1 MTKEQ
6 LGSLIL
12 DSERQMYVT
21 AKGILKNDQDCGD
34 AIQETIVKAFSKIQT
49 LKKDNYA
56 KTWLIRILI
65 NECHNILRKRKNQ
78 VSFED
83 VEWEIGGKTQEKKD
97 YSELYQAVSSL
108 KEDLRMPIVLYYIED
123 FSVKQKLV
131 YVTVTYKNVS
141 KQKINNLTY
150 LGNLMLLNEKGHKYE
165 VYTMDDITGEADD
178 KIEGSSVARAAEMGY
193 FDVQD
198 ERSKN
203 TIKSLK
209 TGESV
214 TVNMAWIVNENDL
227 DNMYLNLE
235 PEGGDYAFT
244 DTILDMGLVKL

>member
-123 FSVKQKLV
+123 FSVKEIAQILGITEGAVQKRLARV
-131 YVTVTYKNVS
+131 RRKLKNQLQS
-141 KQKINNLTY
+141 L
-150 LGNLMLLNEKGHKYE
+150 E
-165 VYTMDDITGEADD
+165 VFA
-178 KIEGSSVARAAEMGY
+178 
-193 FDVQD
+193 
-198 ERSKN
+198 
-203 TIKSLK
+203 
-209 TGESV
+209 
-214 TVNMAWIVNENDL
+214 
-227 DNMYLNLE
+227 
-235 PEGGDYAFT
+235 
-244 DTILDMGLVKL
+244 